1 MQDDNE
7 IDLVVKPI
15 LEFVQRNIDCLL
27 CGNCCRTIRPTITKG
42 DMGKLKKEL
51 KLNIYEIIEKYT
63 EKGEDEELLL
73 RGKPCC
79 FLNGNECKIYK
90 NRPFDCESFP
100 HLHKKRFTSRLF
112 GIIDNL
118 EICPI
123 VYNVYEQLKIKLN
136 FR

>member
-1 MQDDNE
+1 MLITDLELIRKLSIKNEDQNWRFRSYLKMQDEN
-7 IDLVVKPI
+7 
-15 LEFVQRNIDCLL
+15 
-27 CGNCCRTIRPTITKG
+27 
-42 DMGKLKKEL
+42 
-51 KLNIYEIIEKYT
+51 EIIEKYT
-63 EKGEDEELLL
+63 EIGEDRELLL
-73 RGKPCC
+73 RGIPCC

-90 NRPFDCESFP
+90 NRPYDCESYP
-100 HLHKKRFTSRLF
+100 HLHKKRFIYRLF

>member
-1 MQDDNE
+1 MQDEN
-7 IDLVVKPI
+7 
-15 LEFVQRNIDCLL
+15 
-27 CGNCCRTIRPTITKG
+27 
-42 DMGKLKKEL
+42 
-51 KLNIYEIIEKYT
+51 EIIEKYT
-63 EKGEDEELLL
+63 EIGEDRELLL
-73 RGKPCC
+73 RGIPCC

-90 NRPFDCESFP
+90 NRPYDCESYP
-100 HLHKKRFTSRLF
+100 HLHKKRFIYRLF